1 MPWTHSCSPPVSLI
15 EHHEMRVTRD
25 IVEQLHTG
33 LTVTIS
39 EIVSHSANLG
49 PARDEV
55 GFLYDVADV
64 LHTGCRIYL

>member
-1 MPWTHSCSPPVSLI
+1 
-15 EHHEMRVTRD
+15 MRVTRD